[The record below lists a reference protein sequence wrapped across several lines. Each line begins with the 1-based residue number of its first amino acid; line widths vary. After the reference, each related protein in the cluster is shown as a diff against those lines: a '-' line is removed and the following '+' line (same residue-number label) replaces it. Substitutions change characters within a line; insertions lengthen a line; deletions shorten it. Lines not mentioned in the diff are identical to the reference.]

1 MNFAIIAQQ
10 LVSGMGSSLMIFVL
24 TLLFSMPLGLLVAFG
39 RMSKIKPLQAVIKV
53 FIAIFAQMVPLRC
66 DYHRLF
72 Y

>member
-39 RMSKIKPLQAVIKV
+39 RMSKIKPLAGS
-53 FIAIFAQMVPLRC
+53 
-66 DYHRLF
+66 H
-72 Y
+72 